1 MESPLNLEVSDL
13 KDIDRQSINKV
24 KKGGNIGV
32 AFNISSRR
40 GRGGPVL
47 ELKPV
52 IQSKKPGQIRNIDLA
67 LKPAFMRSGP
77 KKEVAKTTVDKFPFK
92 ERKWFQL
99 WYRIY
104 DNSGSLQS
112 TWEGVKFQFEID
124 AGIVK
129 QPIDFAADYAK
140 VIEGAIQNLELPSPL
155 TPWDVITRRVLP
167 ITVSS
172 LT

>member
-13 KDIDRQSINKV
+13 KDIDRESINKV
-24 KKGGNIGV
+24 KKGSNIGV

-52 IQSKKPGQIRNIDLA
+52 IQSKKPRQIRHIDLA

-92 ERKWFQL
+92 ERKWYQL

-104 DNSGSLQS
+104 DNSGGLQS
-112 TWEGVKFQFEID
+112 T
-124 AGIVK
+124 
-129 QPIDFAADYAK
+129 
-140 VIEGAIQNLELPSPL
+140 
-155 TPWDVITRRVLP
+155 
-167 ITVSS
+167 
-172 LT
+172 